1 MLSHELTKG
10 RAHHDTPGTATAA
23 HGSPSLSLC
32 CPSRSIE
39 HRRRGRVDRARGG
52 KLLRGPCMWHRNR
65 IDGSCRWCALCSS
78 TTAPGCTMTDPVSLS
93 LLNRRQRLF
102 VTHPLSAPCT
112 VSSQMSLKPHAK
124 CRNTS
129 TIVGETTVQRSTPN
143 RLCLCT
149 LSKRNHARCNR
160 LYEHTCAL
168 RVRALLCET
177 GRCPLST
184 ASLPRTQPHTNDR
197 TLRSLTPFF
206 ATNCV
211 GS

>member
-93 LLNRRQRLF
+93 TEPKATPLRNAPTVSPMHCVKPD
-102 VTHPLSAPCT
+102 VTQAPCKVSQHKHNRWGDHRAEKHPKPT
-112 VSSQMSLKPHAK
+112 VPLY
-124 CRNTS
+124 
-129 TIVGETTVQRSTPN
+129 TVQKKPR
-143 RLCLCT
+143 
-149 LSKRNHARCNR
+149 
-160 LYEHTCAL
+160 
-168 RVRALLCET
+168 
-177 GRCPLST
+177 PL
-184 ASLPRTQPHTNDR
+184 
-197 TLRSLTPFF
+197 
-206 ATNCV
+206 
-211 GS
+211 